1 MDLPADLSAPA
12 RRALVGAGYTTVE
25 QLASATR
32 RELLALHGFGPKAL
46 GPIRRDLA
54 ALGLDLAEG

>member
-12 RRALVGAGYTTVE
+12 RRALVGAGYTTLE
-25 QLASATR
+25 QLAQATER
-32 RELLALHGFGPKAL
+32 DLLALHGFGAKSF

-54 ALGLDLAEG
+54 ALGLDLAHG